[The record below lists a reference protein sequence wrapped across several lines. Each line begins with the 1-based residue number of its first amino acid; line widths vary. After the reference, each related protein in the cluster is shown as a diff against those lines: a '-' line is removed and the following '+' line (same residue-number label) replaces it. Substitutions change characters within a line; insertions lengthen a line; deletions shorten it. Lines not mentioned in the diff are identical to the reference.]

1 MHSTILSHC
10 HRFLIKS
17 EDQFFSAN
25 FYKNINNDCLGCV
38 HLSQKF
44 LQDYGFYEFWVYLW
58 RVSEA
63 KKKFF
68 SVAVCIPSLCK
79 MSEAKVTYNNC
90 NINRISIP
98 QFAFFNGTLS

>member
-38 HLSQKF
+38 HL
-44 LQDYGFYEFWVYLW
+44 QDNGFYEFWVYRW

-68 SVAVCIPSLCK
+68 SVAVCHS
-79 MSEAKVTYNNC
+79 
-90 NINRISIP
+90 
-98 QFAFFNGTLS
+98 FALQNVWGKGDL

>member
-1 MHSTILSHC
+1 MHSTIFSHC

-44 LQDYGFYEFWVYLW
+44 LQDNGFYEFWVYLW

-63 KKKFF
+63 KEKFF
-68 SVAVCIPSLCK
+68 LCCCVH
-79 MSEAKVTYNNC
+79 S
-90 NINRISIP
+90 
-98 QFAFFNGTLS
+98 FALQNVWGKGDL